1 MELLGKIKLI
11 GDIKTYGDN
20 GFRKRELVLTTEDQY
35 PQHILIEF
43 VQNNCELLDNFS
55 LGQTVRIGINIRGRE
70 WESPDQGTKYFN
82 SIQGWRIESLDDQ
95 VMNSARPQS
104 TVTPL
109 PPVQPSNRTH
119 HTHVRMPPRCTLLAR
134 VPQALRTGTRA
145 ATAARCSPSHHLR
158 TR

>member
-55 LGQTVRIGINIRGRE
+55 IGQTVRIGINIRGRE

-82 SIQGWRIESLDDQ
+82 SIQGWRIESLDDRS
-95 VMNSARPQS
+95 VAPAISS
-104 TVTPL
+104 
-109 PPVQPSNRTH
+109 
-119 HTHVRMPPRCTLLAR
+119 
-134 VPQALRTGTRA
+134 
-145 ATAARCSPSHHLR
+145 
-158 TR
+158 